1 MNDDDKDAELYQFT
15 PPPPRPGGAPRKPRR
30 RRLTKTAAGLA
41 VILGAGAGGAA
52 VASATS
58 AGPASNTPAA
68 SAPAPGT
75 NSSRGPGGLRR
86 GFLPPGPGGPMAVG
100 PIGGFGMGLG
110 GAIHGSFTV
119 KGPSGTYETIDTQ
132 YGTAEA
138 VSSSSITVKSADG
151 FSQSYSVDSST
162 IVDADPSGIL
172 SVKVGDTVSIQGLVS
187 GSTVKAERVL
197 DVTQVKAH
205 HPSWGPATPPG
216 LTAQVGREGR
226 AAREGRAGRQPDARP
241 PGLPRDAGAVPY
253 EAAIASPHDL

>member
-75 NSSRGPGGLRR
+75 NSARGPGGPRR
-86 GFLPPGPGGPMAVG
+86 GFFPPGQGGPMAAG
-100 PIGGFGMGLG
+100 PLGGLGMGLG

-119 KGPSGTYETIDTQ
+119 KGPSGNYETIDTQ

-138 VSSSSITVKSADG
+138 VSSGSITVKSADG
-151 FSQSYSVDSST
+151 FSQSYAVDSST
-162 IVDADPSGIL
+162 IVDAEPSGIL
-172 SVKVGDTVSIQGLVS
+172 SVKVGDTVSIRGLVS

-205 HPSWGPATPPG
+205 HPSWGPGPPSG
-216 LTAQVGREGR
+216 PDGSGGPGGSGGSGGTGGS
-226 AAREGRAGRQPDARP
+226 AA
-241 PGLPRDAGAVPY
+241 
-253 EAAIASPHDL
+253 

>member
-1 MNDDDKDAELYQFT
+1 
-15 PPPPRPGGAPRKPRR
+15 
-30 RRLTKTAAGLA
+30 
-41 VILGAGAGGAA
+41 
-52 VASATS
+52 
-58 AGPASNTPAA
+58 
-68 SAPAPGT
+68 
-75 NSSRGPGGLRR
+75 
-86 GFLPPGPGGPMAVG
+86 MAVG

>member
-1 MNDDDKDAELYQFT
+1 MNEDDKDAELYQFT
-15 PPPPRPGGAPRKPRR
+15 PPPPRPNGAPRKPRR

-75 NSSRGPGGLRR
+75 NASRGPGGLRR
-86 GFLPPGPGGPMAVG
+86 GFLPPGPMAAGPL
-100 PIGGFGMGLG
+100 GGFGMGLG

-162 IVDADPSGIL
+162 IVDAEPSGIL

-187 GSTVKAERVL
+187 GSNVKAERVL

-205 HPSWGPATPPG
+205 HPSWGPGHPSGPDGSGGPG
-216 LTAQVGREGR
+216 GSGGSGGTGGS
-226 AAREGRAGRQPDARP
+226 AA
-241 PGLPRDAGAVPY
+241 
-253 EAAIASPHDL
+253 